1 MRISDW
7 SSDVCSSDP
16 AGEAT
21 AQLVSGE
28 DLRFGDILVEGLAEV
43 PFGAVEV
50 HANFR
55 TARARGEVRWLNDQ
69 LSAITRS
76 TDSSARLQAIT
87 DLAAQTKLGERSP
100 ADLRAFVQRVTG
112 GEGNVYLDAEQARV
126 LFQSEPSVLEDIVG
140 GADTLAEQMA
150 SGDIRSEE
158 HTSELQSLM

>member
-126 LFQSEPSVLEDIVG
+126 LFQSAPSVLADIVG
-140 GADTLAEQMA
+140 
-150 SGDIRSEE
+150 RSEPP
-158 HTSELQSLM
+158 SEPLASAAIVIPPDQGVP

>member
-112 GEGNVYLDAEQARV
+112 GEGNVYRDAEQARV
-126 LFQSEPSVLEDIVG
+126 LFQTVPSVLCEIVG
-140 GADTLAEQMA
+140 GADTRARPMEI
-150 SGDIRSEE
+150 GR
-158 HTSELQSLM
+158 TSVGE